1 MTWDWYNNDIKKSV
15 LRNKGISPDED
26 AEKVNIIRDTYTLL
40 DEADRNDL
48 TQKQI
53 IQFQRIA
60 RLADDLSDAL
70 MELKRMNWIPFR
82 N

>member
-1 MTWDWYNNDIKKSV
+1 MWKEEIKKSA
-15 LRNKGISPDED
+15 LKDKGIAPDKD
-26 AEKVNIIRDTYTLL
+26 SEKVIRIRDTYTLL
-40 DEADRNDL
+40 DELDRNNL

-70 MELKRMNWIPFR
+70 MELKRMN
-82 N
+82 

>member
-70 MELKRMNWIPFR
+70 MELKRMN
-82 N
+82 

>member
-1 MTWDWYNNDIKKSV
+1 MVFKMTWDWYNNDIKKSV

-70 MELKRMNWIPFR
+70 MELKRMN
-82 N
+82 